1 MHMHVF
7 TRTCIRAHRLKE
19 LEAPGTGLG
28 GLLPKEEQGRR
39 KKRRQKDGQRGR
51 QRVRGEEENGPLS
64 QQAVQSCQAMSP
76 CHRHGNTEPA
86 DSFGLIGSCQGN
98 DKINAVFDGNIERWA

>member
-19 LEAPGTGLG
+19 LEAQGTRLG
-28 GLLPKEEQGRR
+28 GAAAKGGAGEE